1 MGGGSWQPAALRVIH
16 KRRLYKIGDFWPPP
30 FLPYF
35 FIPSSFRLAPSLSHP
50 PFCPLEMTFFMDGP
64 LADVTTMACF
74 YTFLAGP
81 SFVLC
86 FRRFLTSPRFVTTV
100 VSVLD
105 WTQTT
110 MYYYRLQLCTRE
122 QRLRKRGEPGHPP
135 QLMPLGLSEDTNCK

>member
-1 MGGGSWQPAALRVIH
+1 
-16 KRRLYKIGDFWPPP
+16 
-30 FLPYF
+30 
-35 FIPSSFRLAPSLSHP
+35 
-50 PFCPLEMTFFMDGP
+50 MTLFMDGP

-100 VSVLD
+100 SVLD

-135 QLMPLGLSEDTNCK
+135 QLMPLGSSEDTDSKLNIILIVTKFSEPNFAFLTQPSPSTSATLYSSCKCLRNYLKSKYFGD

>member
-1 MGGGSWQPAALRVIH
+1 
-16 KRRLYKIGDFWPPP
+16 
-30 FLPYF
+30 
-35 FIPSSFRLAPSLSHP
+35 
-50 PFCPLEMTFFMDGP
+50 MTLFMDGP

-122 QRLRKRGEPGHPP
+122 QRLRKRGEPEYLS
-135 QLMPLGLSEDTNCK
+135 QLMPLGSSEDTNSKLDIILIVAKKGLKFFRTKFCIFVSAVSFNLSKLVKFL

>member
-1 MGGGSWQPAALRVIH
+1 
-16 KRRLYKIGDFWPPP
+16 
-30 FLPYF
+30 
-35 FIPSSFRLAPSLSHP
+35 
-50 PFCPLEMTFFMDGP
+50 MDGP

-100 VSVLD
+100 SVLD

-135 QLMPLGLSEDTNCK
+135 HLKPISSNEDTQKQIIPFVNHYNKNTFDFLMKIYIIEKISDQNHALLIQGPLTSAISKSA

>member
-1 MGGGSWQPAALRVIH
+1 
-16 KRRLYKIGDFWPPP
+16 
-30 FLPYF
+30 
-35 FIPSSFRLAPSLSHP
+35 
-50 PFCPLEMTFFMDGP
+50 MTLFMDGP
-64 LADVTTMACF
+64 LADVTMACF

-100 VSVLD
+100 SVLD

-122 QRLRKRGEPGHPP
+122 QRLRKMGEPGHP
-135 QLMPLGLSEDTNCK
+135 LSADVVKGELRP

>member
-1 MGGGSWQPAALRVIH
+1 MTL
-16 KRRLYKIGDFWPPP
+16 
-30 FLPYF
+30 
-35 FIPSSFRLAPSLSHP
+35 FI
-50 PFCPLEMTFFMDGP
+50 DGP

-100 VSVLD
+100 SVLD

-122 QRLRKRGEPGHPP
+122 QRLRKRGESGHPS
-135 QLMPLGLSEDTNCK
+135 QLMPLGSSEDTDSKVNIILMGTKNYLKLFQNQILDL

>member
-1 MGGGSWQPAALRVIH
+1 MGGGSWQPAALRVIR
-16 KRRLYKIGDFWPPP
+16 KRRLYKDFWPPP
-30 FLPYF
+30 SPIFLFHEVYELNRP
-35 FIPSSFRLAPSLSHP
+35 PLSLAS
-50 PFCPLEMTFFMDGP
+50 PLEMTLFMDVP

-122 QRLRKRGEPGHPP
+122 QRLRKSGEPGAPP
-135 QLMPLGLSEDTNCK
+135 SADAIRFK